1 MFKKLSLQGRL
12 FGSFILMGLLV
23 LVVAIVGW
31 SGSSRLSAHID
42 TLANNTL
49 PSVTGL
55 WKINEGQTQIQSSER
70 SFLNPLLSLEKR
82 QVDLE
87 RIKNAWQQIDE
98 GFKQYE
104 TSPQT
109 EEEKKIYKKF
119 LQDWDRWKRDHEQ
132 FMQIYQQFAR
142 LNVLDPA
149 ARLSEIVNQKPQ
161 NLTQLAIIK
170 QADALLDKLSDLAAN
185 EERASFTAATESV
198 VTVAKYNEM
207 FGASA
212 NNAAEKDVTQTSF
225 WVVVG
230 MIIGPLTAII
240 FGIFFSITIA
250 KPLGAK
256 ISKIVN
262 SIVTSSSEIAA
273 TVEQQE
279 RTATQQAASVNQT
292 SSTMDE
298 LEASS
303 RLAAE
308 QAEAATAGARA
319 IAEQIFR
326 LSEQIKQIGSISGVV
341 SELAN
346 QTNMLAL
353 NAAVEAARAGQNGK
367 GFAVV
372 AGEIRKLADQSKK
385 SAERINDLVG
395 DIQAI
400 ANSTVMDMGQG
411 TKVES
416 IVTAVNNI
424 VMNNQQISL
433 SASQQAIAVQ
443 QVVQAMNTLNIAA
456 QETASGISQTKVATQ
471 KLNEAAL
478 ALQTVV

>member
-70 SFLNPLLSLEKR
+70 SLLNPLLSLEKR

-185 EERASFTAATESV
+185 EERASFTAATESI
-198 VTVAKYNEM
+198 VTVAKYNEI
-207 FGASA
+207 FGAAA

-256 ISKIVN
+256 IGRIVN

-279 RTATQQAASVNQT
+279 RTATHQAASVNQT

-319 IAEQIFR
+319 IAQQIFR

>member
-1 MFKKLSLQGRL
+1 
-12 FGSFILMGLLV
+12 MGLLV
-23 LVVAIVGW
+23 LVVAMVGW
-31 SGSSRLSAHID
+31 SGTSRLSNHID

-70 SFLNPLLSLEKR
+70 SLLNPLLSLDKR
-82 QVDLE
+82 QIDVD

-104 TSPQT
+104 SCPQT
-109 EEEKKIYKKF
+109 EDEKKLYNKF

-132 FMQIYQQFAR
+132 FMQIYRQFAT
-142 LNVLDPA
+142 LNILDPS
-149 ARLSEIVNQKPQ
+149 ARLAEMASQKQQ
-161 NLTQLAIIK
+161 NLSQLATAK
-170 QADALLDKLSDLAAN
+170 QADALLDKLSQFAAN
-185 EERASFTAATESV
+185 EERASFNTATESV
-198 VTVAKYNEM
+198 IAVAKYNEV
-207 FGASA
+207 FGTAA
-212 NNAAEKDVTQTSF
+212 KNAAEKDVTQTNF
-225 WVVVG
+225 WVAVG

-256 ISKIVN
+256 ISRIVN

-279 RTATQQAASVNQT
+279 RTATHQAASVNQT
-292 SSTMDE
+292 TSTMDE
-298 LEASS
+298 LETSS
-303 RLAAE
+303 RRAAE

-372 AGEIRKLADQSKK
+372 AAEIRKLADQSKK
-385 SAERINDLVG
+385 SAERINDLVK

-400 ANSTVMDMGQG
+400 ANSTVMDMGDG
-411 TKVES
+411 ARVES

-433 SASQQAIAVQ
+433 SAAQQAIAVQ

-456 QETASGISQTKVATQ
+456 QESASGISQTKVATQ
-471 KLNEAAL
+471 KLNDAAL